1 MRAGPD
7 TMLLSTAPLDTRG
20 DPVRD
25 VPVPRRSQ
33 SLLVASVDAKRG
45 VIRVVRTGT
54 AQITAT
60 CGNRAAALAGNLY
73 TYLLPSTV
81 GARP

>member
-45 VIRVVRTGT
+45 VIRVVSTGT

-73 TYLLPSTV
+73 IYLLPSTV